1 MKYLI
6 GLFLL
11 LGAVFYLSDGNNIT
25 GILNG
30 NVLEV
35 LKNRADDLLF
45 PKTEKEV
52 LIDNLSTKYDSLNKF
67 FSGSVPRLLGS
78 KDISREDKDIIE
90 EAAQSFS
97 ESKELLD
104 NLASLE
110 KKDKSLTKTIIQK
123 VLGLTKESEQAL
135 EPTHIPPQCRLE
147 CSTD

>member
-104 NLASLE
+104 NLASLYN
-110 KKDKSLTKTIIQK
+110 K
-123 VLGLTKESEQAL
+123 
-135 EPTHIPPQCRLE
+135 
-147 CSTD
+147 